1 MSPAKAGM
9 VKERRTSLAAVT
21 SVAQSLQGITI
32 EANYSAF
39 SESVR
44 RRAPKGVQCAVFC
57 GGRRCKY
64 ENPEVW
70 DSTHKAIRGIYSHW
84 VTDEILAMARPCTEI
99 IVKRN
104 LIKQFQSSIGIRS
117 IVNLQKVGEH
127 GSCGCPLEKA
137 GFTYDPSIFMK
148 NKIYFYNYEWED
160 YGVMESSSLLDMVKV
175 LSFALTE
182 GKVAIHCHAGLGRT
196 GVLIACYLVYAVRLK
211 ANDAIRFVRLKRPQ
225 SIQTRG
231 QIQSVQEFEQ
241 YILPNSII
249 FSKNGPTRSS
259 STPDFSLPQYV
270 LLQKMMLHG
279 QESRCLHHIPKIVLM
294 ICERLLMLCSCKPV
308 SLILI
313 RNSGF
318 VAIPVLRT
326 FLASESVQPK
336 LKVSFPESQSAGT
349 LHETSKN
356 AMEVVE
362 EVPEE
367 EEVDEKETSTEKK
380 GEEKKISTFLRNSE
394 EEYKYAGEPNQECID
409 KTVEAFLRDLSSV
422 REEIRKKVL
431 QFRMQLN
438 HEDGSWRK
446 IQRETD
452 FQVLASLLLEWLEH
466 LRSPVLTQ
474 DHIVNIIIQK
484 DSAAAFKSFPLS
496 CQYTLEYLL
505 RFVNHLTIAKHD
517 LSEDLVKRII
527 AAATHQAVNVRGQYL
542 PSGKSFNNLRKGT
555 FSRLLEFI
563 NEMMVVTAN
572 REASTPEK

>member
-104 LIKQFQSSIGIRS
+104 LIKQFQS
-117 IVNLQKVGEH
+117 
-127 GSCGCPLEKA
+127 
-137 GFTYDPSIFMK
+137 
-148 NKIYFYNYEWED
+148 
-160 YGVMESSSLLDMVKV
+160 
-175 LSFALTE
+175 
-182 GKVAIHCHAGLGRT
+182 
-196 GVLIACYLVYAVRLK
+196 
-211 ANDAIRFVRLKRPQ
+211 
-225 SIQTRG
+225 
-231 QIQSVQEFEQ
+231 
-241 YILPNSII
+241 
-249 FSKNGPTRSS
+249 GPTRSS

-572 REASTPEK
+572 REASTSEK